1 MISALLVVSKLWAG
15 PSPSLYFCS
24 PLMRRDWGV
33 IFLKYPSRDKKTWT
47 G

>member
-1 MISALLVVSKLWAG
+1 MISAVLVVSKLWAG

-24 PLMRRDWGV
+24 LFMRREAGV
-33 IFLKYPSRDKKTWT
+33 IFLKYPSRERNTVT